1 MKYACAMHRCV
12 RDSGLNLALC
22 RSVAAGDFEVNNGS
36 DKIVQGDKEHS
47 ELEVRGEP
55 GLQS

>member
-1 MKYACAMHRCV
+1 MHWGFWCDSSAYADRIP
-12 RDSGLNLALC
+12 RGF
-22 RSVAAGDFEVNNGS
+22 FEVNNES